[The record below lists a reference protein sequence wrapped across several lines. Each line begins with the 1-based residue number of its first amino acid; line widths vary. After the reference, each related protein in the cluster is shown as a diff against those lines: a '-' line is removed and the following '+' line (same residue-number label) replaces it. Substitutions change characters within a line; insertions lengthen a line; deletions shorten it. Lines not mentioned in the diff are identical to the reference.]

1 MAKVTD
7 KIIDFIQGR
16 EVILSAFLLY
26 TGLLT
31 ALKWNDPAATDASHT
46 GQVMSLALYA
56 LLSVFVLKR
65 NTLAIWVMAASI
77 LFTGVTSLVNS
88 LILSLTDPLQTLDK
102 NVLSLI
108 AGAYFTM
115 SAAVIFR
122 SRKRKV
128 RGMAAATKDDGF
140 IDVTPVDPASPDSKK
155 AEDGEPKD

>member
-1 MAKVTD
+1 MCSSD
-7 KIIDFIQGR
+7 
-16 EVILSAFLLY
+16 
-26 TGLLT
+26 
-31 ALKWNDPAATDASHT
+31 
-46 GQVMSLALYA
+46 
-56 LLSVFVLKR
+56 
-65 NTLAIWVMAASI
+65 
-77 LFTGVTSLVNS
+77 LFTGLTSLINS

-140 IDVTPVDPASPDSKK
+140 IDVTPVDQASPDSKK